1 MHFLAIS
8 LLSILAGT
16 LLLAKF
22 RKEGAAKLFTCI
34 SWFFIVVGFILFIGF
49 MAGGICKMSHCC
61 APGKADCRQEMMM
74 KHQGPMNGC
83 GPMVGRGQM
92 KPCNHEMMG
101 GCCGRPCMDK
111 GMCAKDSKCMP
122 DDSTMKCCD
131 KKMQCDSAKMQMMK
145 K

>member
-1 MHFLAIS
+1 MHLLAIS

-22 RKEGAAKLFTCI
+22 KKEAAGKLFIII
-34 SWFFIVVGFILFIGF
+34 SWFFIAVGCLLFLGAI
-49 MAGGICKMSHCC
+49 AGGICRMSHCC
-61 APGKADCRQEMMM
+61 MPGQPECRQEMMM

-101 GCCGRPCMDK
+101 GCCDMKGMDK
-111 GMCAKDSKCMP
+111 GMCSKHGECMP
-122 DDSTMKCCD
+122 KDSTMKCCD
-131 KKMQCDSAKMQMMK
+131 KKMECDSAKMQMMK